1 MKYTVENNLYK
12 ANDNYIFL
20 SKKTQIP
27 AKIMRLANSDS
38 VDNYEVVQYYQ
49 APEGQIYERI
59 ADGEQISLLFIKEKD
74 SLLNYKLVPIKDE
87 TESI

>member
-1 MKYTVENNLYK
+1 MKYTIENNLYK
-12 ANDNYIFL
+12 ANDNYVFL

-27 AKIMRLANSDS
+27 SKIMRLANTDS